1 MAEES
6 KQDLIEDTQAI
17 DLTKVDWNVLQ
28 PNEFHSLEKQMLE
41 QQKLLK
47 KSKGR
52 KQKETSTIVL
62 KLRGNEYI
70 VKSSLAERL
79 RTMRSEKS
87 KEKLIDEIILTSQ
100 KVETI

>member
-1 MAEES
+1 MAEN
-6 KQDLIEDTQAI
+6 LIEDTQAI

-87 KEKLIDEIILTSQ
+87 KEKLIDEIVLTSQ